1 MRIIE
6 TYPQYGGTISAQE
19 AIKLV
24 FDKDIDAST
33 FSTGMVTIQSDAGT
47 SITYTY
53 EIQASQLILRP
64 NFQQTGQ
71 YQLAFTPFDFV
82 SGQILSST
90 DGDAC
95 NESLYLAFTV
105 EASGSVQID
114 TDIMDAVDTL
124 EPQTMEFKQ
133 VVVGNTFS
141 VKFDKQIQAPFEARI
156 VVDRFDGDEYDE
168 TVTVTEDSSFAKYT
182 NTDSGAVVTVTFDAP
197 LENAIVY
204 MLMDVSFTDGSAGHY
219 EAIQFGRLKPYINT
233 IHIRNYLGQYSS
245 SVQDDQLY
253 YAILKQMVELEYQ
266 TGKRIIGQNIEPQE
280 KVFIMEYQKLELAKM
295 LSSETLVGS
304 GMSLD
309 LGAFSISVR
318 QTNSTIDQLQQ
329 SIIKQYILFNPKVAS
344 RSLSYDETVHTR
356 ARQQLKLYEE
366 YMQRAQVAVNTA
378 WYSAPAGFYINAE
391 T

>member
-124 EPQTMEFKQ
+124 EP
-133 VVVGNTFS
+133 
-141 VKFDKQIQAPFEARI
+141 
-156 VVDRFDGDEYDE
+156 
-168 TVTVTEDSSFAKYT
+168 
-182 NTDSGAVVTVTFDAP
+182 
-197 LENAIVY
+197 
-204 MLMDVSFTDGSAGHY
+204 
-219 EAIQFGRLKPYINT
+219 
-233 IHIRNYLGQYSS
+233 
-245 SVQDDQLY
+245 
-253 YAILKQMVELEYQ
+253 
-266 TGKRIIGQNIEPQE
+266 
-280 KVFIMEYQKLELAKM
+280 
-295 LSSETLVGS
+295 
-304 GMSLD
+304 
-309 LGAFSISVR
+309 
-318 QTNSTIDQLQQ
+318 
-329 SIIKQYILFNPKVAS
+329 
-344 RSLSYDETVHTR
+344 
-356 ARQQLKLYEE
+356 
-366 YMQRAQVAVNTA
+366 
-378 WYSAPAGFYINAE
+378 
-391 T
+391 